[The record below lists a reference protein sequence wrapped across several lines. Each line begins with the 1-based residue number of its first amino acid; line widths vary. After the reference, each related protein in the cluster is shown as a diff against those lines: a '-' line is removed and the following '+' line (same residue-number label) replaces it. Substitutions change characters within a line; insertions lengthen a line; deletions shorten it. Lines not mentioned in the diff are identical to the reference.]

1 MNYQI
6 ELEHILD
13 INKGKT
19 PSLLLHSCCGPCSTY
34 VLEYLSKYFDITVY
48 YYNPNMDTV
57 DEFKKRLTEQIKVIN
72 KLPSTNP
79 IKLIEGN
86 YDNQKYLDYIKGLES
101 DLEGG
106 SRCHKCY
113 YLRLDETAKLAK
125 DKNFDYFCTTL
136 TVSPYKNAKVINEIG
151 SKLENIYNVSYLY
164 SDFKKKEGY
173 KRSIEL
179 SKEFDLYRQ
188 NYCGCI
194 FSKKTGDLNEKK

>member
-1 MNYQI
+1 MNYQV

-86 YDNQKYLDYIKGLES
+86 YDSQKYLDYIKGLES
-101 DLEGG
+101 NLEGCN
-106 SRCHKCY
+106 RWHKCY
-113 YLRLDETAKLAK
+113 YLRLEETAKLAK

-151 SKLENIYNVSYLY
+151 SKLESIYNVSYLY

-194 FSKKTGDLNEKK
+194 FSKKTGDLNEEK